1 MNNEIL
7 VAAGGTVTIDTE
19 EYRRLVEQNAYL
31 NMILA
36 SANDPKSYILS
47 DITGLVDGLMKNSM
61 AVTEDVGAQNAPPAV
76 EGNSE
81 ETAHGEAAHAE

>member
-7 VAAGGTVTIDTE
+7 VAAGGTVTIDTK

-36 SANDPKSYILS
+36 ASNDPKSYILS
-47 DITGLVDGLMKNSM
+47 DITGLVDGLMKSSM
-61 AVTEDVGAQNAPPAV
+61 AVTEDMGTQDAPPAA
-76 EGNSE
+76 EGCNE
-81 ETAHGEAAHAE
+81 ETTHAE

>member
-36 SANDPKSYILS
+36 AASDPKSYILS

-61 AVTEDVGAQNAPPAV
+61 VVTEDVGAQNVPPAV
-76 EGNSE
+76 ESNNE